1 MIHILK
7 NSIFKNLTSLI
18 NGPIILLNTNNVE
31 LTLKKL
37 KSISPLITLIGL
49 RINYKVY
56 SKEQIQ
62 NLKKMSYLE
71 NLLIFHRTMG
81 NSIKTPY

>member
-1 MIHILK
+1 MTHTLK
-7 NSIFKNLTSLI
+7 NSIFKNLTLLI
-18 NGPIILLNTNNVE
+18 HGPIILLNSNNAE

-37 KSISPLITLIGL
+37 ENISPLITLIGL
-49 RINYKVY
+49 RLNYKVY

-71 NLLIFHRTMG
+71 NLSIFHRTMG